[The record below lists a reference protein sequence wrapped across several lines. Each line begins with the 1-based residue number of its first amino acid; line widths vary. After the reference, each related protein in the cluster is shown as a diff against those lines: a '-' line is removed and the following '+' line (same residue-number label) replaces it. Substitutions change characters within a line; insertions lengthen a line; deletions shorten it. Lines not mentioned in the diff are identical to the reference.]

1 MNRLLIISL
10 IVLATAC
17 HTNSEK
23 SSSANYSI
31 KGDTIIIPGTSNLK
45 EKIKTTVVSATPYR
59 HKRSAS
65 GIVKAIP
72 NNYAQIA
79 SPFAGRILRSFV
91 RLGQRVA
98 VNAPIF
104 EISAPSF
111 FEAGKAYYQSKQEMQ
126 LAEKNLRRQQD
137 LLKNGVGIQ
146 KDMEE
151 ADLVYERSKHD
162 YENSIASLNVYH
174 VNPAEMILGQPL
186 IVRSPISGE
195 VIADNIVIGQY
206 VRDDAEPQALVA
218 ELSKVWVVGQLKEK
232 DINSIHETD
241 EVEIEAAG
249 IPGLIMPGVV
259 YHISEM
265 LDETTRSVE
274 VFIECANSGRNLKP
288 GMYATVQFT
297 EKADNSILIPASAVM
312 QMEESSFVFV
322 KSSGNSYSKRM
333 IKTAGTDNDLIIL
346 KSGLKADEE
355 IVTEGA
361 FYLLEAK

>member
-1 MNRLLIISL
+1 MKRLFYIGIAFIAIS
-10 IVLATAC
+10 C
-17 HTNSEK
+17 HSKTESG
-23 SSSANYSI
+23 SSVNYVI
-31 KGDTIIIPGTSNLK
+31 KGDTIFIPANSNLNG
-45 EKIKTTVVSATPYR
+45 KIKTKVVSSVPYR
-59 HKRSAS
+59 HKKSAS

-79 SPFAGRILRSFV
+79 SPFSGRIIRSFI
-91 RLGQRVA
+91 RLGQRVS

-111 FEAGKAYYQSKQEMQ
+111 FDAGKAYSQSKQEME
-126 LAEKNLRRQQD
+126 LADKNRRRQQD

-151 ADLVYERSKHD
+151 AEVSYELSKRD

-174 VNPAEMILGQPL
+174 VNPADMILGQPL
-186 IVRSPISGE
+186 VVRSPIAGE

-206 VRDDAEPQALVA
+206 VRDDAGPIALVA
-218 ELSKVWVVGQLKEK
+218 ELSKLWVVGQLKEK
-232 DINSIHETD
+232 DISAIHESD

-249 IPGLIMPGVV
+249 MPGLIIPGVV

-265 LDETTRSVE
+265 LDESTRSVE
-274 VFIECANSGRNLKP
+274 VFVECENKGHNLKP

-297 EKADNSILIPASAVM
+297 EKADNSILIPTSAVL
-312 QMEESSFVFV
+312 QLEESSFVFV
-322 KSSGNSYSKRM
+322 KTRNSGYLKKLISTS
-333 IKTAGTDNDLIIL
+333 GTDNDKVIVKL
-346 KSGLKADEE
+346 GLNIDEE

-361 FYLLEAK
+361 FYLIEAK

>member
-1 MNRLLIISL
+1 MYICIAWLIISCQSNNVSVPPGNFIL
-10 IVLATAC
+10 
-17 HTNSEK
+17 K
-23 SSSANYSI
+23 S
-31 KGDTIIIPGTSNLK
+31 DTIIIPGNSNLRD
-45 EKIKTTVVSATPYR
+45 KIKTTRISSAPYR
-59 HKRSAS
+59 HKLSAS

-79 SPFAGRILRSFV
+79 SPFAGRIIKSFIK
-91 RLGQRVA
+91 LGQRVS

-104 EISAPSF
+104 AISSPSF

-126 LAEKNLRRQQD
+126 LTEKNLHRQQD

-151 ADLVYERSKHD
+151 AEVAFELGKRT

-174 VNPAEMILGQPL
+174 VNPDEMVLGQPL
-186 IVRSPISGE
+186 IVRSPIAGE

-206 VRDDAEPQALVA
+206 LREDAGPVALVA

-232 DINSIHETD
+232 DVNNVHESD
-241 EVEIEAAG
+241 EVEVAVAG
-249 IPGLIMPGVV
+249 IPGLTIPGIV
-259 YHISEM
+259 YHISEI
-265 LDETTRSVE
+265 LDEETRSVE
-274 VFIECANSGRNLKP
+274 VFVECENKGRNLKP

-297 EKADNSILIPASAVM
+297 EKADNSILIPASAVL

-322 KSSGNSYSKRM
+322 KTSSNGYMKRL
-333 IKTAGTDNDLIIL
+333 IETSGTDNERVIL
-346 KSGLKADEE
+346 KSGLRGDEE

-361 FYLLEAK
+361 FYLLDAK